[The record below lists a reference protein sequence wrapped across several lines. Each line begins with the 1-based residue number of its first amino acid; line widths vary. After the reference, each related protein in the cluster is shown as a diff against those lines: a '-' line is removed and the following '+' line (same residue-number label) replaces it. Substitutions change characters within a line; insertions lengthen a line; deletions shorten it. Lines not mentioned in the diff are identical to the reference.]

1 MKTPLTPSPD
11 HNIRLTEHAARACGT
26 QEKAQAQRLAK
37 RQYRFAVSLSMLR
50 FKAAVC
56 SLVLVG
62 MFVMGSRSSWAA
74 LPSPEGNTKRQ
85 IDHWH
90 RTAFDAYEAGKLTRA
105 SQFFFKAAS
114 AGDFH
119 SRYNLASMR
128 IRNET
133 HRITLTTAKQ
143 WLREAAQLG
152 LASAQFSYGHL
163 LEQGL
168 IGPRN
173 LSESNHWFEKA
184 ALQGHTE
191 AAFALATAYFLGRG
205 IVLDYAQAARWY
217 EQAAQGGEVNAQY
230 SLASMY
236 LTGLGVKLN
245 LESALEWFTAAARQ
259 GDIVAKEQARILI
272 QRLANEPQS

>member
-1 MKTPLTPSPD
+1 MKTTLTPSPD
-11 HNIRLTEHAARACGT
+11 HNIRLTDHAPGRLGT
-26 QEKAQAQRLAK
+26 PAKAQVQFFSWH
-37 RQYRFAVSLSMLR
+37 QYRFTASLPMIR
-50 FKAAVC
+50 FKTVMC
-56 SLVLVG
+56 SLLLGGMIVL
-62 MFVMGSRSSWAA
+62 SSSSCWAA
-74 LPSPEGNTKRQ
+74 PPRSKGETKRQ

-90 RTAFDAYEAGKLTRA
+90 RTAYEAYEAGKLPLA
-105 SQFFFKAAS
+105 SQLFFRAAL
-114 AGDFH
+114 AGDVH

-128 IRNET
+128 VRDET

-173 LSESNHWFEKA
+173 LSESNLWFEKA

-217 EQAAQGGEVNAQY
+217 EKAAQGGEVNAQY

-236 LTGLGVKLN
+236 LTGLGVKFN